1 MRDKEDEVTWF
12 LFLETIRIGVPEL
25 RPVGETL
32 KEDEDSRIAQGSG
45 QCLAL
50 LLHPPPIP
58 SPFPRIMG
66 WDPFLSFPGPNLGL
80 LWCFAEPAEQMKSSC
95 LRLPRR

>member
-50 LLHPPPIP
+50 LLHPPPH
-58 SPFPRIMG
+58 SKPFPQDHG
-66 WDPFLSFPGPNLGL
+66 LGPISKFSWSKPWSLVVF
-80 LWCFAEPAEQMKSSC
+80 C
-95 LRLPRR
+95 